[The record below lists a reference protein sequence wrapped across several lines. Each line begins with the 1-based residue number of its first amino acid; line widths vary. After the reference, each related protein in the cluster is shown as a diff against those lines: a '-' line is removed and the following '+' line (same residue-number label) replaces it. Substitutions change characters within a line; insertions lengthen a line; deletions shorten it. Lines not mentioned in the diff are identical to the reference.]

1 MFCLCGVLDN
11 EGHTGKNHR
20 EVVISKSYVIYTI
33 IFLELVIERDH
44 HIYSFLRSTPFPRQ
58 DC

>member
-20 EVVISKSYVIYTI
+20 EIVISKSYVICTI
-33 IFLELVIERDH
+33 IFLELVI
-44 HIYSFLRSTPFPRQ
+44 
-58 DC
+58 